1 MSRRG
6 MVLPHDLMK
15 TGDAVVA
22 GLLRPLHWVIDILA
36 MSLAVFLAG
45 ALILIEQKAARSRHT
60 VG

>member
-1 MSRRG
+1 
-6 MVLPHDLMK
+6 MVLPQDLMK
-15 TGDAVVA
+15 TVDAVVA